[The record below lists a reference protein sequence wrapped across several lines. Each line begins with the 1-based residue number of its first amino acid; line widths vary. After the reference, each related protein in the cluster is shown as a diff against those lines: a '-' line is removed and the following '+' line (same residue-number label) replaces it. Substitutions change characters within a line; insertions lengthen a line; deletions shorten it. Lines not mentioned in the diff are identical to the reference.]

1 MNYRIDALDVSGRL
15 VKIELPAS
23 TPEDAARIGAER
35 GLQVLRVRAASLTG
49 WRSLLRVNLSAK
61 FPLHLFNQELLTL
74 FDAGLLVVE
83 ALDVLIE
90 KESREEVREVL
101 RSVLASLREGASL
114 SDALVPHRQAFP
126 PLYVETI
133 RSGER
138 SGNLQQALRR
148 YIAYQAQVDQ
158 LRKKILTASVYP
170 LLLIAVGALVVL
182 FLLAYVIPKF
192 SQILNETGRDLSF
205 ASRLLLSLGENIDR
219 HGAAFGV
226 ASVAVVGGL
235 AFGLAR
241 PEFRAWLREGSWNVP
256 VLGERMRVYQLSRFY
271 RALAM
276 LLNAGIPLMSALS
289 QVGGILDLRMQ
300 KRLAAARHAIGTGQ
314 QLSIALE
321 EAGLS
326 TVIASRLLR
335 VGERSGQMG
344 AMLERV
350 AEFHEDELNR
360 WIDWASRLFE
370 PLLMVFIGLIIG
382 AVIVLM
388 YMPIFELAGS
398 VQ

>member
-1 MNYRIDALDVSGRL
+1 MNYRIDALDGSGQF
-15 VKIELPAS
+15 VTIELPAS

-35 GLQVLRVRAASLTG
+35 GLQVLKVSAASAA
-49 WRSLLRVNLSAK
+49 WQSLLRFNFTPK
-61 FPLHLFNQELLTL
+61 FPLQLFNQELLTL

-90 KESREEVREVL
+90 KESRMEVRDVL
-101 RSVLASLREGASL
+101 RSVLGSLREGASL
-114 SDALVPHRQAFP
+114 SDALMPHRHAFP
-126 PLYVETI
+126 LLYVETI

-148 YIAYQAQVDQ
+148 YIGYQAQIDQ
-158 LRKKILTASVYP
+158 FRKKILTASVYP
-170 LLLIAVGALVVL
+170 LLLIAVGGLVVL
-182 FLLAYVIPKF
+182 FLIAYVIPKF
-192 SQILNETGRDLSF
+192 SLILNETGRDLSL
-205 ASRLLLSLGENIDR
+205 ASRLLLNVGETIDR
-219 HGAAFGV
+219 HGAAFG
-226 ASVAVVGGL
+226 AGFAAVVAAL
-235 AFGLAR
+235 VFGLTR

-256 VLGERMRVYQLSRFY
+256 MLGERMRVYQLSRFY

-276 LLNAGIPLMSALS
+276 LLNAGIPLMSALG
-289 QVGGILDLRMQ
+289 QVGGMLDSRM
-300 KRLAAARHAIGTGQ
+300 KKKLATARHAIASGQ
-314 QLSIALE
+314 LLSHALE
-321 EAGLS
+321 ESELS
-326 TVIASRLLR
+326 TIIASRLLR

-344 AMLERV
+344 DMLERV

-370 PLLMVFIGLIIG
+370 PLLMVFIGVIIG

>member
-1 MNYRIDALDVSGRL
+1 MNYRIDALDAMGRL
-15 VKIELPAS
+15 VKVDLEAS
-23 TPEDAARIGAER
+23 TPEDAARVGAER
-35 GLQVLRVRAASLTG
+35 GLQVLKVRAARAG
-49 WRSLLRVNLSAK
+49 WQSLLRVNLAAK

-90 KESREEVREVL
+90 KEPRDDVREVM
-101 RSVLASLREGASL
+101 RSVLGSLREGASL
-114 SDALVPHRQAFP
+114 SDALQPHRHAFP
-126 PLYVETI
+126 LLYVETV

-148 YIAYQAQVDQ
+148 YIAYQTQIDQ
-158 LRKKILTASVYP
+158 FRKKILTASVYP
-170 LLLIAVGALVVL
+170 LLLIAVGGLVVL

-192 SQILNETGRDLSF
+192 SQILNETGRELSF
-205 ASRLLLSLGENIDR
+205 ASRLLLSTGESIDR
-219 HGAAFGV
+219 HGAAFGFGS
-226 ASVAVVGGL
+226 AMLLAGL
-235 AFGLAR
+235 AFGLSR
-241 PEFRAWLREGSWNVP
+241 PKFRAWLREGSWNVP
-256 VLGERMRVYQLSRFY
+256 ILGERMRVYQLSRFY

-276 LLNAGIPLMSALS
+276 LLNAGIPLMNALS
-289 QVGGILDLRMQ
+289 QVGGMLDVRMQ
-300 KRLAAARHAIGTGQ
+300 EKLATARHAIGSGQ
-314 QLSIALE
+314 LLSHALE
-321 EAGLS
+321 ESGLS

-344 AMLERV
+344 SMLERV
-350 AEFHEDELNR
+350 AEFHEEELNR

>member
-1 MNYRIDALDVSGRL
+1 MNYRIDALDVSGKL
-15 VKIELPAS
+15 VTIELPAS
-23 TPEDAARIGAER
+23 TPDDAARIGAER
-35 GLQVLRVRAASLTG
+35 GLQVLKVQAAHAG
-49 WRSLLRVNLSAK
+49 WRSLLRVNVAAK
-61 FPLHLFNQELLTL
+61 FPLPLFNQELLTL

-90 KESREEVREVL
+90 KEPRAEVREVM
-101 RSVLASLREGASL
+101 RSVLGSLREGASL
-114 SDALVPHRQAFP
+114 SDALMPHRQAFP
-126 PLYVETI
+126 LLYVETI

-148 YIAYQAQVDQ
+148 YIGYQAQIDQ
-158 LRKKILTASVYP
+158 FRKKILTASVYP
-170 LLLIAVGALVVL
+170 LLLIAVGGLVVL
-182 FLLAYVIPKF
+182 FLLGFVIPKF

-205 ASRLLLSLGENIDR
+205 ASRMLLSIGERIDQ
-219 HGAAFGV
+219 HGAAFGA
-226 ASVAVVGGL
+226 ASVAVLGGL
-235 AFGLAR
+235 AFGLTR
-241 PEFRAWLREGSWNVP
+241 PAFRAWLREGSWSVP

-276 LLNAGIPLMSALS
+276 LLNAGIPLMSALN
-289 QVGGILDLRMQ
+289 QVGGMLDVRMQ
-300 KRLAAARHAIGTGQ
+300 KKLALARHSIGAGLL
-314 QLSIALE
+314 LSHALE
-321 EAGLS
+321 ESGLS

-344 AMLERV
+344 SMLERV